1 VLIGARARIRLGE
14 HSDALPDL
22 LMAEKDSPAE
32 PTIHYLLAS
41 VYRVLGNTAEASRE
55 MQTFE
60 QLKRKGIVIG
70 PGYFEQR

>member
-1 VLIGARARIRLGE
+1 
-14 HSDALPDL
+14 
-22 LMAEKDSPAE
+22 MAEKDSPAE